1 MNPLRRLRRHQQR
14 SAKPSYRP
22 NLMELEPRLV
32 MAVNVLTY
40 HNDTSLTGQNL
51 SETTLTP
58 ANVNATDFGKL
69 FTDAVDG
76 AMYAQPLYMSN
87 VAVPGMGTLNLVFA
101 ATENDSVYA
110 FNADAPGAPIWHA
123 SFINPS
129 AGVTTVSDA
138 DLDANS
144 IAPVVGITGTP
155 VIDPATNTLYVVAF
169 TKEVVGSTTTF
180 VQRLHALDVV
190 TGAEKFGGPVV
201 VQASVPGTGQGNV
214 GGMVSFN
221 TIQENQRPGL
231 LLDNGVVYIAWA
243 SFEDHTPYH
252 GWVIGY
258 NAQTLQQVAVFNDT
272 PDGGMGGIWESGAA
286 PAADAAGNLY
296 VVTAGGTFDANSA
309 TTPDDDHGE
318 SVLKLSPTGAS
329 GLTVADS
336 FTPFNQ
342 ATLIQRDEDV
352 ASGGVLLLPTQSGPN
367 PDEMIAAGK
376 EGRIYLINR
385 DNMGG
390 FDPAVDDVIQELP
403 QVITSLFGTPA
414 YFNGQVYIGGV
425 GNVLQ
430 AFSLTNGLLSTSAV
444 SASSEVFSY
453 PGTTPSIS
461 ANGSA
466 DGIVWAVEKNS
477 TAILHAYAANNLGD
491 ELYNSGQAINGRDA
505 LAAAVK
511 FEVPTIANGH
521 VYVGTQTGL
530 TVFGLLPPGSPSP
543 FGMNGAFVTQAF
555 DDLLGRAPDPNGL
568 AFWSEQLIQGLM
580 TRTEVATGIEG
591 SQEYLSV
598 QVQQIYGEYLHRNAE
613 PGAVTTWTTFLRSG
627 GTVEQLS
634 ALVVGSNEY
643 FQAHGGTAA
652 GFLAALYQ
660 DALGRSVDPAGQAT
674 FGPELAQGASPGQ
687 VAEQIFSS
695 AEHLQDVVKG
705 FYQNLLHRSADPAG
719 LAIWANDLEQG
730 MSDAQVIAFF
740 MGSQEYFNN
749 L

>member
-1 MNPLRRLRRHQQR
+1 MNPLRRLRHHKRRVH
-14 SAKPSYRP
+14 PSYRP
-22 NLMELEPRLV
+22 TLTELEPRLV

-51 SETTLTP
+51 NETTLTP

-69 FTDAVDG
+69 FTDTVDG
-76 AMYAQPLYMSN
+76 AMYAQPLYLSN

-110 FNADAPGAPIWHA
+110 FNADAPGAPIWQD
-123 SFINPS
+123 SFTNPA
-129 AGVTTVSDA
+129 AGVTAVSDA

-155 VIDPATNTLYVVAF
+155 VIDPATDTLYVVAF
-169 TKEVVGSTTTF
+169 TKEVVASTTSF
-180 VQRLHALDVV
+180 VQRLHALDVT
-190 TGAEKFGGPVV
+190 TGAEKSGGPVV
-201 VQASVPGTGQGNV
+201 IQASVPGTGQGSVN
-214 GGMVSFN
+214 GMVSFN

-272 PDGGMGGIWESGAA
+272 PDGGMGGIWESGAS

-296 VVTAGGTFDANSA
+296 VVTAGGTFDANSS
-309 TTPDDDHGE
+309 TTPNDDHGE
-318 SVLKLSPTGAS
+318 SVLKLSPTGAN

-342 ATLIQRDEDV
+342 ATLVQRDEDI
-352 ASGGVLLLPTQSGPN
+352 ASGGVLLLPTQPGPN

-385 DNMGG
+385 DDMGG
-390 FDPAVDDVIQELP
+390 FNPAVDDVIQELP
-403 QVITSLFGTPA
+403 PVITSLFGTPA
-414 YFNGQVYIGGV
+414 YFNGEVYIGGV

-444 SASSEVFSY
+444 SASSEAFGY
-453 PGTTPSIS
+453 PGTTPSVS

-477 TAILHAYAANNLGD
+477 TAILHAYDANNLGN

-505 LAAAVK
+505 LDAAVK

-543 FGMNGAFVTQAF
+543 FGTNGAFVTQAYE
-555 DDLLGRAPDPNGL
+555 DLLGRAPDPNGL
-568 AFWSEQLIQGLM
+568 AYWSEQLIQASM
-580 TRTEVATGIEG
+580 TRTQVATGIEG
-591 SQEYLSV
+591 SLEYLTVEV
-598 QVQQIYGEYLHRNAE
+598 QELYGEYLHRTAE
-613 PGAVTTWTTFLRSG
+613 QAAVTTWTTFLRSG
-627 GTVEQLS
+627 GSVEQLS
-634 ALVVGSNEY
+634 AMIVGSNEY
-643 FQAHGGTAA
+643 FNAHGGTAA
-652 GFLAALYQ
+652 GFLVAVYQ
-660 DALGRSVDPAGQAT
+660 DVLGRAVDPAGQAT
-674 FGPELAQGASPGQ
+674 FGPELARGSSPGQ

-695 AEHLQDVVKG
+695 PEHLQDVVKG
-705 FYQNLLHRSADPAG
+705 FYQHFLHRSADAGG
-719 LAIWANDLEQG
+719 LATWANDLEQG
-730 MSDAQVIAFF
+730 MTDAQVIAFF
-740 MGSQEYFNN
+740 VGSQEYFDN